1 MYLQMSSKT
10 IRHDVKIDK
19 IGIYVVVKI
28 SYFIKNNTLYGWSA
42 T

>member
-1 MYLQMSSKT
+1 MSSKI
-10 IRHDVKIDK
+10 IRYDVEIGK
-19 IGIYVVVKI
+19 IGIYVVVNFFKI